1 MFRAICNSDI
11 CHTIGNVTYI
21 MTEYI
26 RDLFPKNFFMVLD
39 FAGDSTIIK

>member
-26 RDLFPKNFFMVLD
+26 RDLFPKNFFVYTHL
-39 FAGDSTIIK
+39 STTMPYR